1 MRAVLLQP
9 PQSFL
14 DERRRTGA
22 DRWDE
27 VWQGVLH
34 MVPPSSN
41 WHQCFGTK
49 LLVALVPVAEALG
62 LEASYKTGLFRPG
75 AGESD
80 YRVPDLVVS
89 RPEARSKRGVE
100 GRAELVVELLSED
113 DESREKLPFYESL
126 GVQEVLLV
134 DPESREVEFY
144 VLRGGKLHV
153 VLPDAEGGVRSQV
166 LGIAFKPIA
175 GPKLRVLTPT
185 GGIEI

>member
-1 MRAVLLQP
+1 
-9 PQSFL
+9 
-14 DERRRTGA
+14 
-22 DRWDE
+22 
-27 VWQGVLH
+27 